1 MASYEQTFL
10 EQITHLHG
18 HDFGSWQGWQ
28 ALMEWVKRQ
37 PWRIEFLGGEKIPS
51 RMLHPPTLVMELTR
65 FLEGAP
71 APAVPEESS
80 SDVQTQA
87 NPE

>member
-10 EQITHLHG
+10 EQITHIHG
-18 HDFGSWQGWQ
+18 QDFSGWQGWQ
-28 ALMEWVKRQ
+28 SLMDWVKRQ

-51 RMLHPPTLVMELTR
+51 RMLHPPTLVAELTR

-71 APAVPEESS
+71 EPAVPEESS
-80 SDVQTQA
+80 PDVQTQ
-87 NPE
+87 PVTE